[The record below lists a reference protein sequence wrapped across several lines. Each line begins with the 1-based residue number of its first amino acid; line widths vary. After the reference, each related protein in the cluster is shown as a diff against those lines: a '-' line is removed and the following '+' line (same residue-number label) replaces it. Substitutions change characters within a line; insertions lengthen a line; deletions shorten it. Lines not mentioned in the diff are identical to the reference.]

1 MNSEND
7 GDPLAHRLC
16 VVFWQY
22 FETNLGELA
31 LVSVRIAY
39 FLRQGRHVLHLNQ
52 IKINGFKSFAE
63 DINLILERG
72 ITTVVGPNGCGKSN
86 VSDAIRWVLGEQS
99 ARALRC
105 ASMQDLLFNGGADFK
120 PAQRARVTL
129 QFANSDGR
137 LALESPEIEIARQL
151 TREGESR
158 YLINNSPCLLRDITE
173 LFMDTGIG
181 VSAYSIM
188 EQSKIDLILNT
199 RAEER
204 RFLFDEVAGITKYK
218 HRKKTALKK
227 LGDTE
232 QNLRRIN
239 DLIHEV
245 QRETENLKRQAS
257 QARRHQE
264 LHEELKNLEL
274 NQKRREYER
283 FLEDLTEEQSNLDNL
298 LSTIDEVNNTIQS
311 AEQES
316 DELIER
322 RAKLD
327 TEIEEGNKFTT
338 QFSSKIEEIER
349 QIALHKQRQLNLLEQ
364 RQRAALAI
372 ESFENELTEMD
383 TEKRGLDQKRSQL
396 DATLKLEESRLTARQ
411 RVLNDFASRITE
423 TRGAISESEAEL
435 FHEVNHASRLES
447 EVVTLNNKLEFAAQN
462 LDRVLGNAEEVRGRL
477 VAVEKAQSEA
487 QKRKQHLKTV
497 LVQLDAEK
505 QRVDEERQQRG
516 DLLRKLESE
525 IRGLQGSLGMST
537 SRLKSL
543 KDLQSAYEGF
553 YTGVRAVMTEKENN
567 PEQFGG
573 VCGVVA
579 ELIRT
584 DSDYELAVEVALGSA
599 IQNVVTE
606 TAEDAK
612 KGITFL
618 KETRA
623 GRVTFLPLNMLRA
636 RSFRDEAL
644 LNQKGV
650 IGLASDLVEY
660 APKYDIAIQQ
670 LLGNTVVIENL
681 DTAIQLSQRFRP
693 HSRLV
698 TVEGEIINTFGAVTG
713 GSSANQS
720 TGFLSRPRELETL
733 QEKIDSLTSVIN
745 EKESKR
751 KEHVG
756 KLAQLQQRHD
766 SLASERQ
773 SSEIEYRSHAQEL
786 EQHNRNIAQFA
797 RELEGVQTESA
808 SLQEQA
814 DKAKTD
820 SEISQT
826 ELDEIKKTRNKL
838 QNRIKRLSEQVQ
850 SESNKH
856 EEVVASCQELEV
868 TLASRREQL
877 SGIEARLDACEKNL
891 ARVSENMGEHQ
902 KIIDSDDEM
911 QQNLSNQIDKA
922 QRQFLKVEQE
932 KAEAEERVN
941 LLIEERD
948 DLRLRDAELQKL
960 MRTTRRQVDKQNR
973 LRHQKEVTVTQL
985 EMQIKAISAGITEK
999 YQVSIEQVQATEET
1013 VNEIELLDQ
1022 VESLKAQIADIGAV
1036 NMKAIEE
1043 YESHRKRE
1051 EFLVLQREDLEK
1063 SIESTYKGIQKIDQ
1077 TSREAFQE
1085 AFEQIRANFRD
1096 VFIELFE
1103 GGETELAL
1111 TDESDIL
1118 ESGIEIIACPPG
1130 KRPQSI
1136 TQLSGGERS
1145 LVAIA
1150 LLFAIFKLKPSPFC
1164 ILDEVDAALDEA
1176 NVLRFTKLIN
1186 NYAQHTQFVIIT
1198 HNKRTMEI
1206 ADVMYGVTM
1215 EQAGVSK
1222 VVSARFSE

>member
-1 MNSEND
+1 M
-7 GDPLAHRLC
+7 
-16 VVFWQY
+16 
-22 FETNLGELA
+22 
-31 LVSVRIAY
+31 
-39 FLRQGRHVLHLNQ
+39 HLNH
-52 IKINGFKSFAE
+52 IKIKGFKSFTE
-63 DINLILERG
+63 DIDLILEPG
-72 ITTVVGPNGCGKSN
+72 VTAVVGPNGCGKSN

-105 ASMQDLLFNGGADFK
+105 ANMQDLLFNGGADFK
-120 PAQRARVTL
+120 PAQKARVSL
-129 QFANSDGR
+129 QFTNTDGR

-151 TREGESR
+151 TRDGESR

-227 LGDTE
+227 LEDTE
-232 QNLRRIN
+232 QNLVRIN
-239 DLIHEV
+239 DVIHEA
-245 QRETENLKRQAS
+245 QRETENLQRQAS
-257 QARRHQE
+257 QAHRHQE
-264 LHEELKNLEL
+264 LHEQLKNLEL

-283 FLEDLTEEQSNLDNL
+283 IVEDLIEEQGSLDNL
-298 LSTIDEVNNTIQS
+298 QSAIDEMNNAIQS

-316 DELIER
+316 EELIER
-322 RAKLD
+322 RATLD
-327 TEIEEGNKFTT
+327 TEIEEGNKFTA
-338 QFSSKIEEIER
+338 QFSSKIEQIER
-349 QIALHKQRQLNLLEQ
+349 EIAVGKQRQLNLHEQ
-364 RQRAALAI
+364 RQRAELAI
-372 ESFENELTEMD
+372 QSYEKQLAEFD
-383 TEKRGLDQKRSQL
+383 AEKRELNQERTQL

-411 RVLNDFASRITE
+411 RVLNDFAIRIAETRQTISQTE
-423 TRGAISESEAEL
+423 TELSET
-435 FHEVNHASRLES
+435 VNQTSRLEA
-447 EVVTLNNKLEFAAQN
+447 EVATLNSKLEFAADN
-462 LDRVLGNAEEVRGRL
+462 LDRVLGNVEELRG
-477 VAVEKAQSEA
+477 K
-487 QKRKQHLKTV
+487 LKTV
-497 LVQLDAEK
+497 EEAQAEVQKREQQLKATLVQLDTEK
-505 QRVDEERQQRG
+505 RQIEEERQKRR

-525 IRGLQGSLGMST
+525 MRGLQNSLGMNT

-553 YTGVRAVMTEKENN
+553 YTGVRAIMIAKEDDPEK
-567 PEQFGG
+567 FGG

-606 TAEDAK
+606 SAEDAK
-612 KGITFL
+612 KGIMFL
-618 KETRA
+618 KESRA
-623 GRVTFLPLNMLRA
+623 GRVTFLPLDMLRA

-644 LNQKGV
+644 LKQKGV

-660 APKYDIAIQQ
+660 APKYDIAIRQ
-670 LLGNTVVIENL
+670 LLGNTVVTKDL
-681 DTAIQLSQRFRP
+681 DTAIQLSQKFRP
-693 HSRLV
+693 NSRLV

-713 GSSANQS
+713 GSSASQT
-720 TGFLSRPRELETL
+720 TGFLSRPRELEDL
-733 QEKIDSLTSVIN
+733 QTKIDNLKSTIH
-745 EKESKR
+745 EKEANQ
-751 KEHVG
+751 KEHVA
-756 KLAQLQQRHD
+756 KLAQFEWKYE
-766 SLASERQ
+766 SLASQQQEN
-773 SSEIEYRSHAQEL
+773 EIEYAGHVKDL
-786 EQHNRNIAQFA
+786 DQHNQNILQF
-797 RELEGVQTESA
+797 RQELEGVQSES
-808 SLQEQA
+808 SRFQEEA
-814 DKAKTD
+814 DKAKVN
-820 SEISQT
+820 SENSQT
-826 ELDEIKKTRNKL
+826 ELDEVQKTRNKL

-856 EEVVASCQELEV
+856 DEVVASCQELEV

-877 SGIEARLDACEKNL
+877 SGIDARLDASEKNQ
-891 ARVSENMGEHQ
+891 ARVREDMSEHK
-902 KIIDSDDEM
+902 KIIDSDEEM
-911 QQNLSNQIDKA
+911 RQNLSKQIDEA
-922 QRQFLKVEQE
+922 QQQFLRVEQE
-932 KAEAEERVN
+932 KAEAEEKVN
-941 LLIEERD
+941 LLIENRD
-948 DLRLRDAELQKL
+948 TLRNRDAELQKL
-960 MRTTRRQVDKQNR
+960 MRTTRRQGEKHNK

-985 EMQIKAISAGITEK
+985 EMQQKAISAGITEK
-999 YQVSIEQVQATEET
+999 YQVAIEQVPVTEEA

-1043 YESHRKRE
+1043 YEAHKKRE
-1051 EFLVLQREDLEK
+1051 EFLVRQREDLET
-1063 SIESTYKGIQKIDQ
+1063 SLDSTYKGIQKIDQ
-1077 TSREAFQE
+1077 TSRDAFQE
-1085 AFEQIRANFRD
+1085 AFEQIRENFRE
-1096 VFIELFE
+1096 VFTELFE
-1103 GGETELAL
+1103 GGEAELAL
-1111 TDESDIL
+1111 TDDSEIL
-1118 ESGIEIIACPPG
+1118 ESGIDIIACPPG

>member
-1 MNSEND
+1 M
-7 GDPLAHRLC
+7 
-16 VVFWQY
+16 
-22 FETNLGELA
+22 
-31 LVSVRIAY
+31 
-39 FLRQGRHVLHLNQ
+39 HLNH

-63 DINLILERG
+63 DIDLILERG
-72 ITTVVGPNGCGKSN
+72 ITAVVGPNGCGKSN

-105 ASMQDLLFNGGADFK
+105 ANMQEVLFNGGADFK
-120 PAQRARVTL
+120 PAQRARVSL
-129 QFANSDGR
+129 QFANTDGR
-137 LALESPEIEIARQL
+137 LALESPDIEITRQL
-151 TREGESR
+151 TRDGESR

-227 LGDTE
+227 LEDTE
-232 QNLRRIN
+232 QNLVRIN
-239 DLIHEV
+239 DVIHEA
-245 QRETENLKRQAS
+245 QRETEHLKRQAS

-283 FLEDLTEEQSNLDNL
+283 FLKDLTETHGSLDNL
-298 LSTIDEVNNTIQS
+298 LAAIDEVNNTIQS

-316 DELIER
+316 EELIER
-322 RAKLD
+322 RATLD
-327 TEIEEGNKFTT
+327 TAIEEGNNLTR
-338 QFSSKIEEIER
+338 QFLSRIEQIER
-349 QIALHKQRQLNLLEQ
+349 QIELRKERQLNLHEQ
-364 RQRAALAI
+364 RERAKLAI
-372 ESFENELTEMD
+372 QSFEKELAELD
-383 TEKRGLDQKRSQL
+383 TEKRGLDQERTQL
-396 DATLKLEESRLTARQ
+396 DATLELEESRLTARR
-411 RVLNDFASRITE
+411 RVLNDFATRIGETRQTISQTE
-423 TRGAISESEAEL
+423 TELSEKA
-435 FHEVNHASRLES
+435 NQASRLES
-447 EVVTLNNKLEFAAQN
+447 EVVTLNNKLEFATHN
-462 LDRVLGNAEEVRGRL
+462 LDRVLGNAEELRGKL
-477 VAVEKAQSEA
+477 ESVEAVQAEA
-487 QKRKQHLKTV
+487 QKREQQLKAT
-497 LVQLDAEK
+497 LVQLDTEK
-505 QRVDEERQQRG
+505 QQIEEERQKRR

-525 IRGLQGSLGMST
+525 MRGLQDSLGMSV

-543 KDLQSAYEGF
+543 KELQSTYEGF
-553 YTGVRAVMTEKENN
+553 YTGVRAVMMAKEND

-612 KGITFL
+612 KGISFL
-618 KETRA
+618 KQTRA
-623 GRVTFLPLNMLRA
+623 GRVTFLPLDMLRA

-660 APKYDIAIQQ
+660 APKYDIAIRQ
-670 LLGNTVVIENL
+670 LLGNTVVIEDL
-681 DTAIQLSQRFRP
+681 DTAIQLAQKFRP
-693 HSRLV
+693 NSRLV

-713 GSSANQS
+713 GSSANQT
-720 TGFLSRPRELETL
+720 TGFLSRPRELEDL
-733 QEKIDSLTSVIN
+733 QTKIDNLTSTIN
-745 EKESKR
+745 EKDTNQ

-756 KLAQLQQRHD
+756 KLAQLEQRHE
-766 SLASERQ
+766 SLASQ
-773 SSEIEYRSHAQEL
+773 QQHSEIEYAGHVKDL
-786 EQHNRNIAQFA
+786 EQHMRDIVQHK
-797 RELEGVQTESA
+797 RELEEVQTES
-808 SLQEQA
+808 SRFQEEA
-814 DKAKTD
+814 DKAKAN
-820 SEISQT
+820 SENSQT
-826 ELDEIKKTRNKL
+826 ELDEIQKARNKL

-856 EEVVASCQELEV
+856 DELVASCQELEV
-868 TLASRREQL
+868 SLASKREQL
-877 SGIEARLDACEKNL
+877 SGIKARLDTSEKNQ
-891 ARVSENMGEHQ
+891 ARARENMGEYQ
-902 KIIDSDDEM
+902 KVIDSDDETR
-911 QQNLSNQIDKA
+911 QNLSKQIDEA
-922 QRQFLKVEQE
+922 QQQFLRVEQE

-941 LLIEERD
+941 LLAEERVT
-948 DLRLRDAELQKL
+948 LRQREAELQKL
-960 MRTTRRQVDKQNR
+960 MRTTRRHGDKHNR
-973 LRHQKEVTVTQL
+973 MRHQMEVTVTQL

-1022 VESLKAQIADIGAV
+1022 VESLKAQIAGIGTV
-1036 NMKAIEE
+1036 NMKAIDE
-1043 YESHRKRE
+1043 YEAHKKRE

-1063 SIESTYKGIQKIDQ
+1063 SIESTYKAIQKINQ
-1077 TSREAFQE
+1077 TSRETFQE
-1085 AFEQIRANFRD
+1085 AFEQIRANFRE
-1096 VFIELFE
+1096 VFTELFE
-1103 GGETELAL
+1103 GGESELAL

-1118 ESGIEIIACPPG
+1118 ESGIDIIACPPG

-1176 NVLRFTKLIN
+1176 NVLRFTKLIHS
-1186 NYAQHTQFVIIT
+1186 YAQHTQFVIIT

-1222 VVSARFSE
+1222 VVSARFSG